1 MLFSFCDHLA
11 SVVCC
16 PLTFHILS
24 SPLKSDNEMNPNLF
38 NIWIIIINYGLE
50 CEIGKIHPRAYIFK
64 SETRLAKFLTI
75 ENVSTGG
82 IALSHIIDHY

>member
-1 MLFSFCDHLA
+1 MLFSFCHHLA

-24 SPLKSDNEMNPNLF
+24 SHLKSDNKMNPNLF

-50 CEIGKIHPRAYIFK
+50 CEKGKSKGA
-64 SETRLAKFLTI
+64 TLGLTF
-75 ENVSTGG
+75 SSQKRG
-82 IALSHIIDHY
+82 LQSF

>member
-1 MLFSFCDHLA
+1 
-11 SVVCC
+11 
-16 PLTFHILS
+16 
-24 SPLKSDNEMNPNLF
+24 LF

-64 SETRLAKFLTI
+64 SETRLAKFLTK